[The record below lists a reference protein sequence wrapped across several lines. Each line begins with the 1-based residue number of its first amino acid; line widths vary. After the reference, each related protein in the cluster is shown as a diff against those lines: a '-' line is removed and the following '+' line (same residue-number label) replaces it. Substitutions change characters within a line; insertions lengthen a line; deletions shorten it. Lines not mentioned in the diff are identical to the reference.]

1 MARRLHSRMTRSI
14 TAAFAP
20 MPMSGRTPRPG
31 GTSLRRQ
38 PEVERR
44 VATSGEK
51 SMMTLDRAQLL
62 AGVGANS
69 PMGSLLRQ
77 YWVPAIRAERLDAGG
92 TPVRLR
98 ISGENLVAFRAH
110 DGRVGIFDEGC
121 PHRGVSLSLA
131 RNEDNALRCIFHGW
145 KIDVTGKL
153 VDIPTEPSERCA
165 AFAESVKFGRYQTHE
180 EGGIVW
186 AWLGRGEAPVFPTF
200 AFAGLPAAHVISF
213 VGLLGCHWLQA
224 LEMLTGPL
232 P

>member
-1 MARRLHSRMTRSI
+1 
-14 TAAFAP
+14 
-20 MPMSGRTPRPG
+20 
-31 GTSLRRQ
+31 
-38 PEVERR
+38 
-44 VATSGEK
+44 
-51 SMMTLDRAQLL
+51 
-62 AGVGANS
+62 
-69 PMGSLLRQ
+69 MGSLLRQ
-77 YWVPAIRAERLDAGG
+77 YWVPAIRSERLDAGG
-92 TPVRLR
+92 APVRLR
-98 ISGENLVAFRAH
+98 IFGENLVAFRAH

-200 AFAGLPAAHVISF
+200 AFAGLPADACRQFCGPARLPLAPGPGDAARPRPHRNLASGSSVAIRNYI
-213 VGLLGCHWLQA
+213 LGGRTAAKYAFRSL
-224 LEMLTGPL
+224 
-232 P
+232 